1 MKSLRYILI
10 AAAAVTWSALTSSAQ
25 AHWADLAAAE
35 ISTNQQNLRMTLT
48 YPTGLTA
55 FADDNR
61 NGRLEVAEVN
71 KHNSALRDALA
82 SKIQISNDAQPGTLE
97 VAAAIQDLKLPSSVN
112 LKTHSTL
119 QLTYKFGQEIH
130 NLKINYNLF
139 VPGVST
145 ASCLATVMQD
155 GNVQNV
161 VFTPENHE
169 FSLAGDSAKQ
179 LGQAAAAVDFKS
191 FVFLGLEHILTGYD
205 HLLFLLSLLAL
216 GGGLRYLLK
225 VVTAFTLAHSVTLA
239 LTTLGI
245 IALPGRIIESGIAL
259 SIAYVAAENIFSR
272 NKTGLERS
280 RWIITFVFGL
290 LHGMGFAG
298 LLGEM
303 NLSSSSLPVA
313 LVGFNL
319 GVEIGQLSVVIPTY
333 LLLRWLE
340 RWRIGAN
347 IRWAASAFAIAAGLY
362 WFVER
367 AFMTA

>member
-1 MKSLRYILI
+1 MRKFRFLVVAAI
-10 AAAAVTWSALTSSAQ
+10 ALASSAQ

-35 ISTNQQNLRMTLT
+35 ISTSEREVRMTLT

-55 FADDNR
+55 FADDNK
-61 NGRLEVAEVN
+61 NGRLESSEVAAHRTEIIQE
-71 KHNSALRDALA
+71 LG
-82 SKIQISNDAQPGTLE
+82 SKIEITNDTKPGTLE
-97 VAAAIQDLKLPSSVN
+97 VSAAIQDLKLPSSVN
-112 LKTHSTL
+112 GKTHSTL
-119 QLTYKFGQEIH
+119 ILSYKFQSAIQ
-130 NLKINYNLF
+130 NLKIDYDLF

-145 ASCLATVMQD
+145 ASCLATILHN

-161 VFTPENHE
+161 VFTPENHQIG
-169 FSLAGDSAKQ
+169 LTGDSARD
-179 LGQAAAAVDFKS
+179 AAPVDFKS

-205 HLLFLLSLLAL
+205 HLLFVLSLIAL

-272 NKTGLERS
+272 NKSGLERS

-303 NLSSSSLPVA
+303 NLSTSSLPVA

-319 GVEIGQLSVVIPTY
+319 GVELGQLSVVIPAF

-340 RWRIGAN
+340 RWKIGPQ
-347 IRWAASAFAIAAGLY
+347 IRWSASAFAIVAGLY

-367 AFMTA
+367 AFLRA

>member
-1 MKSLRYILI
+1 MKYLHPIMIALI
-10 AAAAVTWSALTSSAQ
+10 VLASSAQ

-35 ISTNQQNLRMTLT
+35 ISIGEREVRMTLT
-48 YPTGLTA
+48 YPTGLSA
-55 FADDNR
+55 FADDNK
-61 NGRLEVAEVN
+61 NGRLESNEIT
-71 KHNSALRDALA
+71 KHQAKLRDELA
-82 SKIQISNDAQPGTLE
+82 SKIQVSDGSESGKLE

-119 QLTYKFGQEIH
+119 RLTYSFSRNIQDA
-130 NLKINYNLF
+130 KINYNLF

-145 ASCLATVMQD
+145 ASCLATVLQD

-169 FSLAGDSAKQ
+169 FSLAGDSAR
-179 LGQAAAAVDFKS
+179 AAAPVDFKS

-280 RWIITFVFGL
+280 RWIITFIFGL
-290 LHGMGFAG
+290 LHGRGFAD
-298 LLGEM
+298 LLREM
-303 NLSSSSLPVA
+303 NLSNSSLPVA
-313 LVGFNL
+313 LVGFNF
-319 GVEIGQLSVVIPTY
+319 GVELGQLSVVIPTY

-367 AFMTA
+367 AFLSA

>member
-1 MKSLRYILI
+1 MKAIRFVMITAI
-10 AAAAVTWSALTSSAQ
+10 ALASSAQ

-35 ISTNQQNLRMTLT
+35 ISVGNREVRMTLT

-55 FADDNR
+55 FADDNK
-61 NGRLEVAEVN
+61 NGRLEAGEIG
-71 KHNSALRDALA
+71 KHQTALA
-82 SKIQISNDAQPGTLE
+82 KELADKIQISSGLE
-97 VAAAIQDLKLPSSVN
+97 VGKLEVTAAIQDLKLPSSVN
-112 LKTHSTL
+112 GKTHSTL
-119 QLTYKFGQEIH
+119 TLNYKFDGV
-130 NLKINYNLF
+130 LRDARINYNLF

-145 ASCLATVMQD
+145 ASCLATILQN

-161 VFTPENHE
+161 VFTPEIHE
-169 FSLAGDSAKQ
+169 ISLAGDSARD
-179 LGQAAAAVDFKS
+179 ATSVDFKS

-205 HLLFLLSLLAL
+205 HLLFVLSLIAL

-272 NKTGLERS
+272 NKSGLERS

-303 NLSSSSLPVA
+303 NLASSSLPVA

-319 GVEIGQLSVVIPTY
+319 GVEIGQLLVVIPAF

-340 RWRIGAN
+340 RWKIGPQ
-347 IRWAASAFAIAAGLY
+347 IRWSASAFAVFAGLY

-367 AFMTA
+367 AFLSA

>member
-1 MKSLRYILI
+1 MKAIRFFMITAI
-10 AAAAVTWSALTSSAQ
+10 ALASSAQ

-35 ISTNQQNLRMTLT
+35 ISTGEREVRMTLT
-48 YPTGLTA
+48 YPTGLTT
-55 FADDNR
+55 FADDNK
-61 NGRLEVAEVN
+61 NGRLEGSEV
-71 KHNSALRDALA
+71 KTHRTALA
-82 SKIQISNDAQPGTLE
+82 RELGSKIVVTNDSKAGMLE
-97 VAAAIQDLKLPSSVN
+97 VSAAMQDLKLPSSVN
-112 LKTHSTL
+112 AKTHSTL
-119 QLTYKFGQEIH
+119 ILSYTFDAAIQDA
-130 NLKINYNLF
+130 KIDYNLF
-139 VPGVST
+139 VPNVST
-145 ASCLATVMQD
+145 ASCLATVLQN

-169 FSLAGDSAKQ
+169 ISLAGDSTR
-179 LGQAAAAVDFKS
+179 AAAPVDFKS
-191 FVFLGLEHILTGYD
+191 FIFLGLEHILTGYD
-205 HLLFLLSLLAL
+205 HLLFVLSLIAL
-216 GGGLRYLLK
+216 GGSLRYLLK

-272 NKTGLERS
+272 NKSGLERS

-303 NLSSSSLPVA
+303 NLSTSSLPVA

-319 GVEIGQLSVVIPTY
+319 GVELGQLAVVIPAF

-340 RWRIGAN
+340 RWKIGSQ
-347 IRWAASAFAIAAGLY
+347 IRWSASAFAIVAGLY

-367 AFMTA
+367 AFLSA

>member
-1 MKSLRYILI
+1 MKPIRFVLVAAI
-10 AAAAVTWSALTSSAQ
+10 ALASNAQ

-35 ISTNQQNLRMTLT
+35 ISTTEREVRMTLT

-55 FADDNR
+55 FADDNK
-61 NGRLEVAEVN
+61 NGRLEGSEIAT
-71 KHNSALRDALA
+71 HQAALA
-82 SKIQISNDAQPGTLE
+82 QELGSKIVVKNDSKAGTLE
-97 VAAAIQDLKLPSSVN
+97 VSAAMQDLNLPSSVN
-112 LKTHSTL
+112 GKTHSTL
-119 QLTYKFGQEIH
+119 MLDYKFPNAIQDA
-130 NLKINYNLF
+130 KIDYNLF
-139 VPGVST
+139 IPGVST
-145 ASCLATVMQD
+145 ASCLATILQN

-169 FSLAGDSAKQ
+169 ISLAGESARD
-179 LGQAAAAVDFKS
+179 AAPVDFKS
-191 FVFLGLEHILTGYD
+191 FIFLGLEHILTGYD

-272 NKTGLERS
+272 NKFGLERS
-280 RWIITFVFGL
+280 RWIITFIFGL

-303 NLSSSSLPVA
+303 NLSTSSLPVA

-319 GVEIGQLSVVIPTY
+319 GVELGQLSVVIPTF

-340 RWRIGAN
+340 RWKIGPQL
-347 IRWAASAFAIAAGLY
+347 RWSASAFAIVAGLY

-367 AFMTA
+367 AFLSA

>member
-1 MKSLRYILI
+1 MKAIRFVMITTI
-10 AAAAVTWSALTSSAQ
+10 ALASSAQ

-35 ISTNQQNLRMTLT
+35 ISVGEREVRMTLT

-55 FADDNR
+55 FADDNK
-61 NGRLEVAEVN
+61 NGRLELNEIE
-71 KHNSALRDALA
+71 KHQTKLQDKFARQ
-82 SKIQISNDAQPGTLE
+82 IQITNNEKLGKLE
-97 VAAAIQDLKLPSSVN
+97 VSAAMQDLKLPSSVN
-112 LKTHSTL
+112 GKTHSTL
-119 QLTYKFGQEIH
+119 MLNYKFDGAIQDA
-130 NLKINYNLF
+130 KIDYNLF

-145 ASCLATVMQD
+145 ASCLATVLQD

-169 FSLAGDSAKQ
+169 ISLTGNSAR
-179 LGQAAAAVDFKS
+179 AAAPVDFKS
-191 FVFLGLEHILTGYD
+191 FIFLGLEHILTGYD
-205 HLLFLLSLLAL
+205 HLLFVLSLIAL

-319 GVEIGQLSVVIPTY
+319 GVELGQLSVVIPAF

-340 RWRIGAN
+340 RWKIGPQ
-347 IRWAASAFAIAAGLY
+347 IRWSASAFAVVAGLY

-367 AFMTA
+367 AFLTA

>member
-1 MKSLRYILI
+1 MRQLRPILI
-10 AAAAVTWSALTSSAQ
+10 IVLTLTSSAQ

-35 ISTNQQNLRMTLT
+35 ISTGEREVRMTLT

-55 FADDNR
+55 FADDNK
-61 NGRLEVAEVN
+61 NGRLETNEV
-71 KHNSALRDALA
+71 KTHRTALA
-82 SKIQISNDAQPGTLE
+82 RELSSKIVVSNDSKPGTLE
-97 VAAAIQDLKLPSSVN
+97 VSATMQDLKLPSSIN
-112 LKTHSTL
+112 AKTHSTL
-119 QLTYKFGQEIH
+119 ILNYKFDDAIQDA
-130 NLKINYNLF
+130 KIDYNLF

-145 ASCLATVMQD
+145 ASCLATILQN

-169 FSLAGDSAKQ
+169 ISLAGDSARD
-179 LGQAAAAVDFKS
+179 AAPVDFKS

-205 HLLFLLSLLAL
+205 HLLFVLSLIAL

-272 NKTGLERS
+272 NKSGLERS

-303 NLSSSSLPVA
+303 NLSTSSLPVA

-319 GVEIGQLSVVIPTY
+319 GVELGQLAVVIPAF

-340 RWRIGAN
+340 RWKIGSQ
-347 IRWAASAFAIAAGLY
+347 IRWSASAFAIIAGLY

-367 AFMTA
+367 AFLSA

>member
-1 MKSLRYILI
+1 MKAIRFVMI
-10 AAAAVTWSALTSSAQ
+10 AAIALASSAQ

-35 ISTNQQNLRMTLT
+35 ISTGEREVRMTLT

-55 FADDNR
+55 FADDNK
-61 NGRLEVAEVN
+61 NGRLESNEIN

-82 SKIQISNDAQPGTLE
+82 SKIQVSNNSESGKLE

-119 QLTYKFGQEIH
+119 RLTYTFSRNIQDA
-130 NLKINYNLF
+130 KINYNLF

-145 ASCLATVMQD
+145 ASCLATVLQD

-169 FSLAGDSAKQ
+169 FSLVRDSTRV
-179 LGQAAAAVDFKS
+179 AAPVDFKS

-298 LLGEM
+298 VLGE
-303 NLSSSSLPVA
+303 LGLPPGSYFNA
-313 LVGFNL
+313 LISFNV
-319 GVEIGQLSVVIPTY
+319 GVELGQITVILLAY
-333 LLLRWLE
+333 LLAARWFSQKPWY
-340 RWRIGAN
+340 RKRIVN
-347 IRWAASAFAIAAGLY
+347 PVSFAIALTALY
-362 WFVER
+362 WTIER
-367 AFMTA
+367 TF

>member
-1 MKSLRYILI
+1 MKSLRFALI
-10 AAAAVTWSALTSSAQ
+10 AAIALTSSAQ

-35 ISTNQQNLRMTLT
+35 ISTGTREVRMTLT

-55 FADDNR
+55 FADDNK
-61 NGRLEVAEVN
+61 NGRLETAEVS
-71 KHNSALRDALA
+71 KHNPALRDALA
-82 SKIQISNDAQPGTLE
+82 SKIKVSTDAESGKLE
-97 VAAAIQDLKLPSSVN
+97 VAAAMQDLKLPSSVN

-119 QLTYKFGQEIH
+119 MLTYTFSKSIRDA
-130 NLKINYNLF
+130 KIDYNLF

-145 ASCLATVMQD
+145 ASCLATVLQGD
-155 GNVQNV
+155 QIQNV

-169 FSLAGDSAKQ
+169 FSLAGASSQ
-179 LGQAAAAVDFKS
+179 QSGRAAAPVDFKS

-205 HLLFLLSLLAL
+205 HLLFVLSLLAL

-272 NKTGLERS
+272 NKPGLERS

-319 GVEIGQLSVVIPTY
+319 GVEIGQLAVVIPAF

-340 RWRIGAN
+340 RWKIGSQ
-347 IRWAASAFAIAAGLY
+347 IRWSASAFAVAAGLY

-367 AFMTA
+367 AFLSA

>member
-1 MKSLRYILI
+1 MKFLSFALI
-10 AAAAVTWSALTSSAQ
+10 TTIALASSAQ

-35 ISTNQQNLRMTLT
+35 ISTSEREVRMTLT

-55 FADDNR
+55 FADDNK
-61 NGRLEVAEVN
+61 NGRLEGSEVAT
-71 KHNSALRDALA
+71 HRTALA
-82 SKIQISNDAQPGTLE
+82 RELGSKIQITNDSKLGTLE
-97 VAAAIQDLKLPSSVN
+97 VSAAMQDLKLPSSVN
-112 LKTHSTL
+112 GKTHSTL
-119 QLTYKFGQEIH
+119 TLSYKFDAAIRDA
-130 NLKINYNLF
+130 KIDYNLF

-145 ASCLATVMQD
+145 ASCLATILQN

-169 FSLAGDSAKQ
+169 ISLAGDSARD
-179 LGQAAAAVDFKS
+179 AAPVDFKS

-205 HLLFLLSLLAL
+205 HLLFVLSLIAL

-272 NKTGLERS
+272 NKSGLERS

-303 NLSSSSLPVA
+303 NLSTSSLPVA

-319 GVEIGQLSVVIPTY
+319 GVELGQLVVVIPAF

-340 RWRIGAN
+340 RWKIGPQ
-347 IRWAASAFAIAAGLY
+347 IRWSASAFAIVAGLY

-367 AFMTA
+367 AFLTA

>member
-1 MKSLRYILI
+1 MKAIRFVMI
-10 AAAAVTWSALTSSAQ
+10 AAIALASSAQ

-35 ISTNQQNLRMTLT
+35 ISVDKREVHITLT

-55 FADDNR
+55 FADDNK
-61 NGRLEVAEVN
+61 NGRLETNEIV
-71 KHNSALRDALA
+71 KHQTVLA
-82 SKIQISNDAQPGTLE
+82 KELADKIQISSGSEAGKLQ

-119 QLTYKFGQEIH
+119 KLTYSFSRDIQDA
-130 NLKINYNLF
+130 KIDYNLF

-145 ASCLATVMQD
+145 ASCLATVLQN

-161 VFTPENHE
+161 VFTPENHQ
-169 FSLAGDSAKQ
+169 FSLTGNSAR
-179 LGQAAAAVDFKS
+179 AAAPVDFKS
-191 FVFLGLEHILTGYD
+191 FIYLGLEHILTGYD
-205 HLLFLLSLLAL
+205 HLLFVLSLIAL
-216 GGGLRYLLK
+216 GGSLRYLLK
-225 VVTAFTLAHSVTLA
+225 VITAFTLAHSVTLA

-319 GVEIGQLSVVIPTY
+319 GVELGQLSVVIPTF

-340 RWRIGAN
+340 RWKIGPQ
-347 IRWAASAFAIAAGLY
+347 IRWSASAFAVVAGLY

-367 AFMTA
+367 AFLTA

>member
-1 MKSLRYILI
+1 MI
-10 AAAAVTWSALTSSAQ
+10 AAIALASSAQ

-35 ISTNQQNLRMTLT
+35 ISTTEREVRMTLT

-55 FADDNR
+55 FADDNK
-61 NGRLEVAEVN
+61 NGRLERGEIETHRTRLVQ
-71 KHNSALRDALA
+71 DFG
-82 SKIQISNDAQPGTLE
+82 SKIQITNDTKLGTLE
-97 VAAAIQDLKLPSSVN
+97 VSAAMQDLKLPSSVN
-112 LKTHSTL
+112 GKTHSTL
-119 QLTYKFGQEIH
+119 TLSYKFDAAIRDA
-130 NLKINYNLF
+130 KIDYNLF

-145 ASCLATVMQD
+145 ASCLATILQN

-161 VFTPENHE
+161 VFTPENHTIT
-169 FSLAGDSAKQ
+169 LAGDSTR
-179 LGQAAAAVDFKS
+179 AAPVDFKS

-205 HLLFLLSLLAL
+205 HLLFVLSLIAL

-272 NKTGLERS
+272 NKSGLERS

-303 NLSSSSLPVA
+303 NLSTSSLPVA

-319 GVEIGQLSVVIPTY
+319 GVELGQLAVVIPAF

-340 RWRIGAN
+340 RWKIGPQ
-347 IRWAASAFAIAAGLY
+347 IRWSASAFAIVAGLY

-367 AFMTA
+367 AFLSA

>member
-1 MKSLRYILI
+1 MKAIRFALI
-10 AAAAVTWSALTSSAQ
+10 AAIAFASSAQ

-35 ISTNQQNLRMTLT
+35 ISTSEREVRMTLT

-55 FADDNR
+55 FADDNK
-61 NGRLEVAEVN
+61 NGRLEGSEVET
-71 KHNSALRDALA
+71 HQTGLTREFA
-82 SKIQISNDAQPGTLE
+82 SKIVVTNDSKTGKLE
-97 VAAAIQDLKLPSSVN
+97 VSAAMQDLKLPSSVN
-112 LKTHSTL
+112 GKTHSTL
-119 QLTYKFGQEIH
+119 MLNYKFDVPIRDA
-130 NLKINYNLF
+130 KVDYNLF

-145 ASCLATVMQD
+145 ASCLATVLQN
-155 GNVQNV
+155 GNLQNV
-161 VFTPENHE
+161 VFTPENHKI
-169 FSLAGDSAKQ
+169 SLAGGSARD
-179 LGQAAAAVDFKS
+179 AASVDFKS

-205 HLLFLLSLLAL
+205 HLLFVLSLIAL
-216 GGGLRYLLK
+216 GGSLRYLLK
-225 VVTAFTLAHSVTLA
+225 VITAFTLAHSVTLA

-272 NKTGLERS
+272 NKSDLERS

-303 NLSSSSLPVA
+303 NLSTSSLPVA

-319 GVEIGQLSVVIPTY
+319 GVELGQLSVVIPAF
-333 LLLRWLE
+333 LVLRWLE
-340 RWRIGAN
+340 RWKIGPQ
-347 IRWAASAFAIAAGLY
+347 IRWSASAFAVVAGLY

-367 AFMTA
+367 AFLTA

>member
-1 MKSLRYILI
+1 MKRGFFLLI
-10 AAAAVTWSALTSSAQ
+10 AAITFASSAQ

-35 ISTNQQNLRMTLT
+35 ISVNEREVRMTLT
-48 YPTGLTA
+48 FPTGLTA
-55 FADDNR
+55 FADDNK
-61 NGRLEVAEVN
+61 NGRLEVNEIQRHRIELQVE
-71 KHNSALRDALA
+71 LA
-82 SKIQISNDAQPGTLE
+82 KKIQITNEAQLGKLE
-97 VAAAIQDLKLPSSVN
+97 VSAAIQDLKLPSSVN
-112 LKTHSTL
+112 AKTHSTL
-119 QLTYKFGQEIH
+119 MLNYKFDGPIRAAR
-130 NLKINYNLF
+130 IDYNLF

-145 ASCLATVMQD
+145 ASCLATVLQD
-155 GNVQNV
+155 GNLQNV

-169 FSLAGDSAKQ
+169 ISLAGDSA
-179 LGQAAAAVDFKS
+179 QAAPVDFKS
-191 FVFLGLEHILTGYD
+191 FIFLGLEHILTGYD
-205 HLLFLLSLLAL
+205 HLLFVLSLLAL

-259 SIAYVAAENIFSR
+259 SIAYVAAENIFCR

-303 NLSSSSLPVA
+303 NLSTSSLPVA
-313 LVGFNL
+313 LIGFNL
-319 GVEIGQLSVVIPTY
+319 GVELGQLAVVIPAF

-340 RWRIGAN
+340 RWRIGPQV
-347 IRWAASAFAIAAGLY
+347 RWSASAFAIVAGLY

-367 AFMTA
+367 AFLSA

>member
-1 MKSLRYILI
+1 MKAIRFVMI
-10 AAAAVTWSALTSSAQ
+10 ATIALASSAQ

-35 ISTNQQNLRMTLT
+35 ISTGEREVRMTLT

-55 FADDNR
+55 FADDNK
-61 NGRLEVAEVN
+61 NGRLESNEITTHQT
-71 KHNSALRDALA
+71 KLRDELA
-82 SKIQISNDAQPGTLE
+82 SKIQVSNNSEPGKLE

-119 QLTYKFGQEIH
+119 RLTYKFGQAIRDA
-130 NLKINYNLF
+130 KINYDLF

-145 ASCLATVMQD
+145 ASCLATVLQD

-169 FSLAGDSAKQ
+169 FILAGDSAR
-179 LGQAAAAVDFKS
+179 AAAPVDFKS

-303 NLSSSSLPVA
+303 NLSNSSLPVA

-319 GVEIGQLSVVIPTY
+319 GVELGQLSVVIPAF
-333 LLLRWLE
+333 LLLRGLE
-340 RWRIGAN
+340 RWKIGPQ

-367 AFMTA
+367 AFLTA

>member
-1 MKSLRYILI
+1 MKSMRFVLI
-10 AAAAVTWSALTSSAQ
+10 AAIALASITLTSSAQ

-35 ISTNQQNLRMTLT
+35 ISTGEREVRITLT
-48 YPTGLTA
+48 YPTGLTT
-55 FADDNR
+55 FADDNK
-61 NGRLEVAEVN
+61 NGRLEAKEIQQ
-71 KHNSALRDALA
+71 HQTALATELA
-82 SKIQISNDAQPGTLE
+82 SKIQISNDAEPGKLE
-97 VAAAIQDLKLPSSVN
+97 VSAVMQDLKLPSSVN
-112 LKTHSTL
+112 GKTHSTL
-119 QLTYKFGQEIH
+119 RLTYSFSRDIQDA
-130 NLKINYNLF
+130 KIDYKLF

-145 ASCLATVMQD
+145 ASCLATVLHN

-169 FSLAGDSAKQ
+169 ISLTGDSTRD
-179 LGQAAAAVDFKS
+179 AAAVDFKS
-191 FVFLGLEHILTGYD
+191 FIFLGLEHILTGYD

-239 LTTLGI
+239 LTTLGL

-272 NKTGLERS
+272 NKSGLERS
-280 RWIITFVFGL
+280 RWMITFVFGL

-298 LLGEM
+298 ILSEM
-303 NLSSSSLPVA
+303 NLSSANLPFA

-319 GVEIGQLSVVIPTY
+319 GVELGQLAVVIPAF

-340 RWRIGAN
+340 RWKIGSQ
-347 IRWAASAFAIAAGLY
+347 IRWSASAFAILAGLY

-367 AFMTA
+367 AFLNA

>member
-1 MKSLRYILI
+1 MKNVRFALISSVSLVGI
-10 AAAAVTWSALTSSAQ
+10 ALASSAQ

-35 ISTNQQNLRMTLT
+35 ISTGEREVRMALT

-55 FADDNR
+55 FADDNQ
-61 NGRLEVAEVN
+61 NGRLEATEVS
-71 KHNSALRDALA
+71 KHNAALRDALA
-82 SKIQISNDAQPGTLE
+82 SKIKVSNASESGRLE
-97 VAAAIQDLKLPSSVN
+97 VASLEQDLKLPSSVS

-119 QLTYKFGQEIH
+119 QLTYSFDRDIRDA
-130 NLKINYNLF
+130 KIDYNLF

-145 ASCLATVMQD
+145 ASCLATVLQD

-169 FSLAGDSAKQ
+169 VRLTGDSTR
-179 LGQAAAAVDFKS
+179 AAAPVDFKS
-191 FVFLGLEHILTGYD
+191 FIFLGLEHILTGYD

-272 NKTGLERS
+272 NKSGLEHS
-280 RWIITFVFGL
+280 RWYITFVFGL
-290 LHGMGFAG
+290 IHGMGFAG

-313 LVGFNL
+313 LIGFNL
-319 GVEIGQLSVVIPTY
+319 GVEVGQLAVVIPAF
-333 LLLRWLE
+333 LLLKWLE
-340 RWRIGAN
+340 RFKLGSQV
-347 IRWAASAFAIAAGLY
+347 RWSASAFAIAAGLY

-367 AFMTA
+367 AFLSA

>member
-1 MKSLRYILI
+1 MKAIRFVMI
-10 AAAAVTWSALTSSAQ
+10 AAIALTSSAQ

-35 ISTNQQNLRMTLT
+35 ISTTEREVRMMLT

-55 FADDNR
+55 FADDNK
-61 NGRLEVAEVN
+61 NGRLEGSEVTT
-71 KHNSALRDALA
+71 HRTALA
-82 SKIQISNDAQPGTLE
+82 KEFGSKILVTNDSRPGRLE
-97 VAAAIQDLKLPSSVN
+97 VLAAMSDLKLPSSVN
-112 LKTHSTL
+112 GKTHSTL
-119 QLTYKFGQEIH
+119 MLNYKFEDTIRDA
-130 NLKINYNLF
+130 KIDYNLF
-139 VPGVST
+139 VRGVST
-145 ASCLATVMQD
+145 ASCLATVLKD
-155 GNVQNV
+155 GKVQNV

-169 FSLAGDSAKQ
+169 ISLAGDSAQ
-179 LGQAAAAVDFKS
+179 DAAPVDFKS
-191 FVFLGLEHILTGYD
+191 FIFLGLEHILTGYD
-205 HLLFLLSLLAL
+205 HLLFVLSLIAL

-280 RWIITFVFGL
+280 RWIITFIFGL

-303 NLSSSSLPVA
+303 NLSTSSLPVA

-319 GVEIGQLSVVIPTY
+319 GVEIGQLSVVIPAF

-340 RWRIGAN
+340 RWKIGPQ
-347 IRWAASAFAIAAGLY
+347 IRWSASAFAVVAGLY

-367 AFMTA
+367 AFLTA

>member
-1 MKSLRYILI
+1 MKAIRFALI
-10 AAAAVTWSALTSSAQ
+10 ATIALASSAQ

-35 ISTNQQNLRMTLT
+35 ISTAEREVRMTLT

-55 FADDNR
+55 FADDNQ
-61 NGRLEVAEVN
+61 NGRLETVEVS
-71 KHNSALRDALA
+71 KHNPALRDALA
-82 SKIQISNDAQPGTLE
+82 SKIKVSDGPESGPSEFGKLE
-97 VAAAIQDLKLPSSVN
+97 VAAAFQDLKLPSSVN

-119 QLTYKFGQEIH
+119 MLTYSFSQSIRDA
-130 NLKINYNLF
+130 KIDYNLF

-145 ASCLATVMQD
+145 ASCLATVLQGD
-155 GNVQNV
+155 QIQNV
-161 VFTPENHE
+161 VFTPENHG
-169 FSLAGDSAKQ
+169 FSLAGESSQ
-179 LGQAAAAVDFKS
+179 QSGRAAAPVDFKS

-205 HLLFLLSLLAL
+205 HLLFVLSLLAL

-259 SIAYVAAENIFSR
+259 SIAYVAAENILSR
-272 NKTGLERS
+272 NKTRLERS

-303 NLSSSSLPVA
+303 NLSASSLPVA

-319 GVEIGQLSVVIPTY
+319 GVELGQLAVVIPAF

-340 RWRIGAN
+340 RWKIGSQ
-347 IRWAASAFAIAAGLY
+347 IRWSASAFAVVAGLY

-367 AFMTA
+367 AFLSA